1 MTHSR
6 VRLLSAGVGMMLAL
20 FMAACGGGTTGTTGG
35 STKTIKVG
43 LVTDTGTLADKSF
56 NHLAGVGLSK
66 AASTGNVCQSGG
78 LTCQGQLGIKGDVI
92 ESHANSDYVP
102 NLTNFATKG
111 YDLVIG
117 VGFLMAES
125 VGTVSGQFPNIH
137 FAIIDGTGS
146 DANGNDL
153 KHSNVAGLLFKEQDA
168 GALVGTIAGVLE
180 KSGAAPKKSHTIG
193 SIGGIKIPPVDHY
206 IAGYQWAAKLADPQ
220 IKTLNGYSNNFTD
233 PTKCAGVANDQIAH
247 GADILFQVA
256 GGCGAGVLTAAGKAG
271 VYSIGVDADQKDVDK
286 SVIASALKRVDVAT
300 YDAIKSVKDGSF
312 KGGITTFG
320 LANDGVGY
328 QADNLAM
335 PADVMAALQ
344 DITGKIKSGTLTPPD
359 TVQ

>member
-6 VRLLSAGVGMMLAL
+6 VRLLSAGVAMMLAL
-20 FMAACGGGTTGTTGG
+20 FMAACGGGGTTGTTGG
-35 STKTIKVG
+35 SAKALKVG
-43 LVTDTGTLADKSF
+43 LVTDTGGLNDKSF
-56 NHLAGVGLSK
+56 NHLAALGLSK
-66 AASTGNVCQSGG
+66 AASTGNICQS
-78 LTCQGQLGIKGDVI
+78 LTCQGQLGVQGDVV

-102 NLTNFATKG
+102 NLTNYAQKG

-125 VGTVSGQFPNIH
+125 IGTVSGQFPNIH
-137 FAIIDGTGS
+137 FAIIDGTGT

-180 KSGAAPKKSHTIG
+180 KDGADPKKSHTIG

-206 IAGYQWAAKLADPQ
+206 IAGYQWAAKMADPQ
-220 IKTLNGYSNNFTD
+220 LKTPLNGYSNNFSD
-233 PTKCAGVANDQIAH
+233 PTKCAGVADDQIAH

-256 GGCGAGVLTAAGKAG
+256 GGCGNGVLTEAGKAG

-300 YDAIKSVKDGSF
+300 FDAIKSVKDGSF

-320 LANDGVGY
+320 LSNDGVGY
-328 QADNLAM
+328 QADNLSL
-335 PADVMAALQ
+335 PADVMAALA
-344 DITGKIKSGTLTPPD
+344 DITSKIKSGAMTPPD